1 MMKRIS
7 MVLAAAAIAVVLV
20 ASARDSVVAVDTAAV
35 QTPQTGQKGMAGM
48 PMQDMAKMHEKM
60 MAEMKAEQAK
70 LEELVTKMNS
80 ASGNAKVDVMASLLT
95 AIVQNHGKMI
105 EHMGTMHQHMMKMK

>member
-1 MMKRIS
+1 MKKRIS
-7 MVLAAAAIAVVLV
+7 MILAAAAIGVAVVAL
-20 ASARDSVVAVDTAAV
+20 ARDSAVPVDAAAV

-60 MAEMKAEQAK
+60 MAEMKAEQAR

-80 ASGNAKVDVMASLLT
+80 ASGTAKVDAMAGLLT

-105 EHMGTMHQHMMKMK
+105 ERMDMMHQHMMKMK